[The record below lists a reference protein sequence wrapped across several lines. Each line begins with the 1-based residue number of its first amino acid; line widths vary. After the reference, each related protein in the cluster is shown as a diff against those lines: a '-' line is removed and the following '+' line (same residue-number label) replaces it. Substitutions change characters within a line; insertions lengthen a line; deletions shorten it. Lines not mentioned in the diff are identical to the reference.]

1 MGLQLS
7 SPYAGVR
14 GQVPVIVRRHQQI
27 PSAARAVESY
37 GSDIS
42 LCWRELTINGASYKT
57 PPCRPWGNTRGRQSN
72 RLGLFRLLGYI
83 D

>member
-42 LCWRELTINGASYKT
+42 LCLRELTISG
-57 PPCRPWGNTRGRQSN
+57 
-72 RLGLFRLLGYI
+72 GLTGPLPALHGGI
-83 D
+83 PGEAMVIGWAV